1 MKPTSEYYGEIM
13 KKPKVAVLLNEWEL
27 KTILVEKE
35 MRRLRKIASVSHKA
49 LKKISEPDAKELIKG
64 ADAVITCWG
73 TPRLTAEILDNAPD
87 LKLIAHAAGSVKGVV
102 SDEVWRRGIK
112 VTTASPSIATSV
124 AEFTLGMIITSLA
137 RVYQLSRR
145 YVLCGLGTD
154 WSWIKGLYNVKIGI
168 VGAGFIGR
176 KVISLLK
183 PFNVEILLHD
193 PFISKQDAASLGVRL
208 VSLEKLMS
216 ESDLVSLHAPSLPS
230 TFHMINGDN
239 LKLMKPDSILI
250 NTARG
255 AIIDEVFLIAHLR
268 KNKRMLACLD
278 VTDPEP
284 AAKNSPLRSLEN
296 VILTPHIAGLG
307 ANLCQGDLAVNEVER
322 FFSGKELVYPVTEP
336 MLGKIA

>member
-1 MKPTSEYYGEIM
+1 M
-13 KKPKVAVLLNEWEL
+13 KKPKVAVLLNEWEM
-27 KTILVEKE
+27 KTILVEKD
-35 MRRLRKIASVSHKA
+35 MRRLLKIASVSQKTVE
-49 LKKISEPDAKELIKG
+49 KISESDAKDLLKG
-64 ADAVITCWG
+64 ADAVISCWG
-73 TPRLTAEILDNAPD
+73 TPRLTAEILENALD
-87 LKLIAHAAGSVKGVV
+87 LKLIAHAAGSVKIVV

-137 RVYQLSRR
+137 RVYELSRDN
-145 YVLCGLGTD
+145 VLCGTGTD
-154 WSWIKGLYNVKIGI
+154 WSRIKGLYNVKIGI
-168 VGAGFIGR
+168 VGAGFVGK

-183 PFNVEILLHD
+183 PYNVEILLHD
-193 PFISKQDAASLGVRL
+193 PFISRQDAASLGVRL

-230 TFHMINGDN
+230 TFHMINRDN

-255 AIIDEVFLIAHLR
+255 AIIDEASLIGHLR

-284 AAKNSPLRSLEN
+284 AAKNSPFRSMKN
-296 VILTPHIAGLG
+296 VVLTPHIAGLG
-307 ANLCQGDLAVNEVER
+307 ANLRQGELAVNEVENLFAR
-322 FFSGKELVYPVTEP
+322 KKLVYPVTES
-336 MLGKIA
+336 MLGKMA